1 METFWQ
7 ILFIHEVEIFKLPS
21 ASLPQHDSSP
31 AIWSLLW
38 WCWSWMK
45 NISMNL
51 IKIIWLTSFSDWT
64 AAHWITLDTGLRAM
78 YWLWISESDLTSSI
92 IWPEQKFCLLVSYS
106 LHGLNELIIFSG
118 NWKTKSQNI
127 YKSYSV
133 KAEFLNKI
141 QNLSNPKFNIFTMLI
156 SELNWSVDSPTFLGD
171 IKFNLQLLLNQIIT
185 EIFKFKQTNSLKYCS
200 YSSS

>member
-127 YKSYSV
+127 YNSYSV
-133 KAEFLNKI
+133 KAEFLIRFKIFKI
-141 QNLSNPKFNIFTMLI
+141 QNSIFLPCWSANWTGLLILRLFLVISSLI
-156 SELNWSVDSPTFLGD
+156 SSSFSTRS
-171 IKFNLQLLLNQIIT
+171 
-185 EIFKFKQTNSLKYCS
+185 SLKYLNLNKQTP
-200 YSSS
+200 